1 MARTCLTGGL
11 NASTPFWTSGSP
23 GGSSTGTST
32 CSTTTSCPASASGA
46 RPPSSTPPNATPSRR
61 RTWNT
66 IPPKSSFSWSRS
78 PRCFPGDALRQ
89 TLPRQSNCHFDA
101 PSGTPGGGI
110 VLAETALS
118 GAAGQHQRTV
128 GKAPYFTLS
137 IRLSAWTGESVKWS
151 WSLTCK
157 MRKIQPPAGSK
168 RAIIKA
174 AKHRKGALF
183 MKIFFYT
190 LRPWDER
197 PCAERLAA
205 ETGIAFDGCEAYPT
219 LENAALAAGCDAVS
233 MTPCDMGPDMVR
245 RFHELGVKYLCCR
258 S

>member
-1 MARTCLTGGL
+1 LPVF
-11 NASTPFWTSGSP
+11 TPFRVP
-23 GGSSTGTST
+23 
-32 CSTTTSCPASASGA
+32 CIKCPTRLAQ
-46 RPPSSTPPNATPSRR
+46 RDHTP
-61 RTWNT
+61 
-66 IPPKSSFSWSRS
+66 
-78 PRCFPGDALRQ
+78 
-89 TLPRQSNCHFDA
+89 
-101 PSGTPGGGI
+101 
-110 VLAETALS
+110 
-118 GAAGQHQRTV
+118 
-128 GKAPYFTLS
+128 
-137 IRLSAWTGESVKWS
+137 
-151 WSLTCK
+151 LTRK

-233 MTPCDMGPDMVR
+233 MTPCDM
-245 RFHELGVKYLCCR
+245 
-258 S
+258 

>member
-1 MARTCLTGGL
+1 MSSGPPKSPKLRNVRFLR
-11 NASTPFWTSGSP
+11 PFRNSRRGHCFGRNGP
-23 GGSSTGTST
+23 LRPCG
-32 CSTTTSCPASASGA
+32 PASAC
-46 RPPSSTPPNATPSRR
+46 R
-61 RTWNT
+61 W
-66 IPPKSSFSWSRS
+66 
-78 PRCFPGDALRQ
+78 
-89 TLPRQSNCHFDA
+89 QS
-101 PSGTPGGGI
+101 
-110 VLAETALS
+110 
-118 GAAGQHQRTV
+118 
-128 GKAPYFTLS
+128 PYFTLS
-137 IRLSAWTGESVKWS
+137 IRLSAWTGGSVKWS
-151 WSLTCK
+151 RSLTCK

-233 MTPCDMGPDMVR
+233 MTPCDVGPDMVR

-258 S
+258 SIGYDHVDRQTARELGMRVSNVDYPPRGVANFAIMLMMMSL